1 MKIALLQNQIIWEDK
16 NRNIARIEKIISN
29 NPDMDLYLLP
39 EMSFTGFSMNIS
51 KTAET
56 GQETVDQ
63 IRKIAVDKN
72 VSIGFGWVR
81 QKGTK
86 CENVYSIIDNKG
98 ILISEYTKIHPF
110 SYSGEDK
117 FFSGGNRITTFTIG
131 GIPFSAF
138 ICYDLRFPELFRII
152 CRDVHAV
159 IIPANWPAK
168 RSEHWKILL
177 RARAIENQMYI
188 FAVNCVGDMNGS
200 YYSGD
205 SCIINPNGDVIM
217 SMSDQEGVLKYEFI
231 DDVDQYRKAFPV
243 LDDIKTS
250 SVSRYSFSSTG
261 SGQIHD

>member
-1 MKIALLQNQIIWEDK
+1 MKVALIQNQIIWEDK
-16 NRNIARIEKIISN
+16 IRNIARIEEIISI

-56 GQETVDQ
+56 GQETVKR
-63 IRKIAVDKN
+63 IRKIAADKN

-81 QKGTK
+81 QIEST

-98 ILISEYTKIHPF
+98 ILISEYTKIHQF
-110 SYSGEDK
+110 SYSDEDRY
-117 FFSGGNRITTFTIG
+117 FSGGNRNFALTID
-131 GIPFSAF
+131 GIPFSVF

-168 RSEHWKILL
+168 RSEHWKTLL

-188 FAVNCVGDMNGS
+188 FAVNCVGNMNGS

-205 SCIINPNGDVIM
+205 SCIINPNGDIIM

-231 DDVDQYRKAFPV
+231 DDVDQFRKAFPV
-243 LDDIKTS
+243 LDDIKTELI
-250 SVSRYSFSSTG
+250 YP
-261 SGQIHD
+261 